1 MNQPV
6 RLIAHRGY
14 AERYP
19 ENTLLALQAA
29 IDAGADAIELDVQ
42 FCQDGTPV
50 VFHDPTLERVTGQPG
65 QLRELTVED
74 LQRFSAHEPAR
85 FGDRFQGTPISTLA
99 EVVDALRDGPP
110 QVLVFVEIKRET
122 LPRHA
127 IPQAVQRV
135 LELCRPLG
143 ERTVIISFDDT
154 VVQQTRSL
162 GKSEVGWV
170 LSDWSP
176 AGQDRLETLQPD
188 YVFVDIDLLPP
199 PGTPLWRGPWQW
211 AVYEVNDWRQAQDLA
226 ERGLG
231 WIETRAVE
239 AMVKGRQAG

>member
-1 MNQPV
+1 MNQPP

-19 ENTLLALQAA
+19 ENTLPALQAA

-65 QLRELTVED
+65 QLQDLTLDE
-74 LQRFSAHEPAR
+74 LQRFSAHEPER
-85 FGDRFQGTPISTLA
+85 FGNRFQNTPISSLA
-99 EVVDALRDGPP
+99 EVVDALRQGS
-110 QVLVFVEIKRET
+110 QVLAFVEIKRET

-135 LELCRPLG
+135 LELCKPLG
-143 ERTVIISFDDT
+143 ERVVIISFDEM

-162 GKSEVGWV
+162 GKGRVGWV

-176 AGQDRLETLQPD
+176 ASQDRLETLQPD
-188 YVFVDIDLLPP
+188 FAFVDIDILPP
-199 PGTPLWRGPWQW
+199 PPTPLWQGPWEW
-211 AVYEVNDWRQAQDLA
+211 AVYEINDWQQALELARRGINWIETSAVETMVSGRQAQ
-226 ERGLG
+226 
-231 WIETRAVE
+231 
-239 AMVKGRQAG
+239 

>member
-1 MNQPV
+1 MDQPP

-19 ENTLLALQAA
+19 ENTLLALQGAV
-29 IDAGADAIELDVQ
+29 DAGADAVELDVQ

-65 QLRELTVED
+65 KLHELTLDD
-74 LQRFSAHEPAR
+74 LRRFSAHEPER
-85 FGDRFQGTPISTLA
+85 FGDRFQGTPISSLA
-99 EVVDALRDGPP
+99 EVVHALQQGA

-135 LELCRPLG
+135 LELCQPLG
-143 ERTVIISFDDT
+143 ERAVIISFDET

-162 GKSEVGWV
+162 GKGRIGWV
-170 LSDWSP
+170 LPDWSP
-176 AGQDRLETLQPD
+176 ASQDRLETIQPN
-188 YVFVDIDLLPP
+188 FAFIDIDILPP
-199 PGTPLWRGPWQW
+199 PTTPLWQGPWEW
-211 AVYEVNDWRQAQDLA
+211 AVYEINDWQQALELA
-226 ERGLG
+226 RRGIN

-239 AMVKGRQAG
+239 TMVSGRRAR